1 MKLFNSLAILLI
13 AGIALLT
20 AAAPTVD
27 DDSTDVSP
35 LEYTDVT
42 TADDCC
48 DWRPTLKHH
57 GAATVEV
64 WVGRPAINGGY
75 YKGDAL
81 KAAVWNMV
89 DHLCPG
95 QRFQCDDPWPGRC
108 VWVDHVTK
116 LNPFPVESQK
126 TTLCM
131 GVYGAWETEE
141 IRVLLIDT
149 VAAVLIGFTNDAYT
163 SPNCYEFPGSMMC
176 NLPDGVRVNLPP
188 LDGAKETHTNY
199 LHVYLKKGGNVQHE
213 FHCCET
219 RDKVDA
225 QLDTLYDR
233 TTAIFKENYGKFR
246 LTNCLILRS
255 ARGVAKDAK
264 S

>member
-27 DDSTDVSP
+27 DGSTDVTP

-42 TADDCC
+42 TAEDCC

-75 YKGDAL
+75 YKGEDL

-95 QRFQCDDPWPGRC
+95 QRFQCDEPYPGRC

-126 TTLCM
+126 
-131 GVYGAWETEE
+131 
-141 IRVLLIDT
+141 
-149 VAAVLIGFTNDAYT
+149 IGFTNDAYT

-199 LHVYLKKGGNVQHE
+199 LHVKLMKGGNVQHE

-233 TTAIFKENYGKFR
+233 ITGMFHEDYGKFR
-246 LTNCLILRS
+246 LTNCMV
-255 ARGVAKDAK
+255 RGWTTCEQCYDRFDPDKCKRCGKGCRKLD
-264 S
+264 